1 MLTKLK
7 GLQLAW
13 SRVASD
19 NMLCPFSFAEF
30 PNFSK
35 QKIKVSHEWLD
46 TPLREQYSKKQNQFP

>member
-35 QKIKVSHEWLD
+35 QKIKVSHEWL
-46 TPLREQYSKKQNQFP
+46 REQYSKQQNQSP